1 MITVANRIYVKQEY
15 AEAFEQRFR
24 ERAGLVDQ
32 MPGFVSNQV
41 LRPVNEGDPYVV
53 FTIWNSRQDFLNWV
67 RSDAFVKGHAQSG
80 SLPKDAFSQS
90 NVLEMHE
97 VVQDSSRKDLAPE
110 PHGGPLGLSMFR
122 SARDQGVRCQRR
134 ELFRGFLMLLRAL
147 RRIAKADG
155 WRSMLPEHPAR
166 CSSMRANSF
175 MQASD
180 R

>member
-1 MITVANRIYVKQEY
+1 MTVKRRGSKIHRGPQRRLLPKLNLLCKASSGHENKGDRAVITVANRIYVTPEY

-32 MPGFVSNQV
+32 MSGFISNQV

-80 SLPKDAFSQS
+80 SLPKEAFSRS

-97 VVQDSSRKDLAPE
+97 VVQDSSRPDLEPE
-110 PHGGPLGLSMFR
+110 PHGGPFKM
-122 SARDQGVRCQRR
+122 
-134 ELFRGFLMLLRAL
+134 
-147 RRIAKADG
+147 
-155 WRSMLPEHPAR
+155 H
-166 CSSMRANSF
+166 
-175 MQASD
+175 
-180 R
+180 

>member
-1 MITVANRIYVKQEY
+1 MNDHVEVLSSEEQREEGTVITVANRIYVKQEY

-32 MPGFVSNQV
+32 MPGFVSNQI

-53 FTIWNSRQDFLNWV
+53 FTIWNSRQDFLHWV

-97 VVQDSSRKDLAPE
+97 VIQDSSRRDLAPE
-110 PHGGPLGLSMFR
+110 PHGGPFKM
-122 SARDQGVRCQRR
+122 
-134 ELFRGFLMLLRAL
+134 
-147 RRIAKADG
+147 
-155 WRSMLPEHPAR
+155 H
-166 CSSMRANSF
+166 
-175 MQASD
+175 
-180 R
+180 

>member
-1 MITVANRIYVKQEY
+1 MARCYHESEGNKGGRAVITVANRIYVKQEY

-32 MPGFVSNQV
+32 MPGFVSNQI

-80 SLPKDAFSQS
+80 SLPKDAFSRS

-97 VVQDSSRKDLAPE
+97 VVQDSSRLDLEPE
-110 PHGGPLGLSMFR
+110 PHGGPFKL
-122 SARDQGVRCQRR
+122 
-134 ELFRGFLMLLRAL
+134 
-147 RRIAKADG
+147 
-155 WRSMLPEHPAR
+155 H
-166 CSSMRANSF
+166 
-175 MQASD
+175 
-180 R
+180 